1 MVDPVPGK
9 APKNDPIADPRRLL
23 VAQLLGERV
32 AGRHEGGGVARV
44 ERVDAGVG
52 AGQSQ
57 SQNSE

>member
-1 MVDPVPGK
+1 MK
-9 APKNDPIADPRRLL
+9 AVILA
-23 VAQLLGERV
+23 VTAGAELLGERV

>member
-1 MVDPVPGK
+1 MSCFGAVGLQHPGGGL
-9 APKNDPIADPRRLL
+9 AVTAG
-23 VAQLLGERV
+23 AELLGERV